1 MNSNSGQSNPIY
13 LVAAIAIILFSVVG
27 IGAITGLIPS
37 TFSKNQPTEPA
48 AAKND
53 PAPTAALQPQAPAV
67 EPAPPPVAA
76 APLDTAPAAPPVE
89 QTPPAAKPKVAKKPH
104 VPSSP
109 PKTTAPPDQVAVNE
123 PPPAPPAP
131 QFCRDCGVVESVN
144 TVQLPGQ
151 GTGLGAIAGGILG
164 GVLGHQVG
172 SGRGNDVATAA
183 GAIGGAVAGHQV
195 EKSTKKKVQYDVVV
209 RLEDNTAQTVHFQS
223 DPGFR
228 IGERVKLVDG
238 QIVRN

>member
-1 MNSNSGQSNPIY
+1 
-13 LVAAIAIILFSVVG
+13 
-27 IGAITGLIPS
+27 
-37 TFSKNQPTEPA
+37 
-48 AAKND
+48 
-53 PAPTAALQPQAPAV
+53 
-67 EPAPPPVAA
+67 
-76 APLDTAPAAPPVE
+76 
-89 QTPPAAKPKVAKKPH
+89 
-104 VPSSP
+104 
-109 PKTTAPPDQVAVNE
+109 
-123 PPPAPPAP
+123 
-131 QFCRDCGVVESVN
+131 
-144 TVQLPGQ
+144 VQLPGQ
-151 GTGLGAIAGGILG
+151 GSGLGAIAGGILG

-183 GAIGGAVAGHQV
+183 GAIGGAVAGHQI